1 MSWRSHPQQLLVSD
15 IVECFF
21 ADGLLLFRR
30 EALVLYWGWFRNQS
44 EVLVVHSSMSSLCR
58 RSQLL
63 EQKKN
68 YNTFKD
74 GTRGGKKTCKNKIVK
89 IAINRHAGC
98 LFSLQWLHP
107 LRVSLPLQ
115 WTTVLFFCCYCQ
127 NKFDFIVQGALQ
139 TVALLLLWALID
151 SRV

>member
-151 SRV
+151 SQV